1 MFISIISQYT
11 WLLGGG
17 GMWKKKEAGSESAC
31 GEGMAWE
38 GFSFVIKG
46 GIMMDP
52 NGSPETTG

>member
-1 MFISIISQYT
+1 
-11 WLLGGG
+11 
-17 GMWKKKEAGSESAC
+17 MWKKKEAGSESAC